1 MDKKLYTEFV
11 SLKIKDLFWNEYTA
25 RVRGT
30 MLPYQLK
37 ALNDEIEN
45 APKSYCLENF
55 KKAGE
60 AVRLRAQKKETPV
73 YPTDRWEYKEGECPD
88 GSFHGWCF
96 QDSDAYKWIEAAAYA
111 LRDFPDTELEKKCDE
126 VIELIADAQMQN
138 GYLDTLYIIN
148 DPSKAFTNLK
158 DRHEL
163 YCFGHLAEAAVAYY
177 CSTGKGTLLNCA
189 LRFADLICDTFNEKG
204 CLGYPGHEIAELA
217 LVKLYRITGCKKYLN
232 AAEFFINRRGT
243 KPYYFDLERG
253 CKRTDDSIDYVY
265 NQAHIPVREQRE
277 AVGHAVRGA
286 YLYSGMADVARES
299 GDNELYQACREIWS
313 DIVNKKMYITGG
325 IGSTVDG
332 EAFTYAYDLPNDLAY
347 CETCASIGLIFFAK
361 RMMEIAPDSE
371 LADVTERVLYNIV
384 LDGMSEDATEFFYV
398 NPLEVLPEASRL
410 DSRKRHIKP
419 VRQKWFGCACCPPN
433 LARLIL
439 SLGDYCVSEDR
450 DNMFVHLYVGGEVK
464 SEKADVVVSSD
475 YMKSGRVQLDIKAHR
490 DFTLALRIP
499 SWCSSFNINKEYE
512 MRDGYACVKICGDDS
527 IVIDFDIKPTLV
539 KCSNAVRA
547 NVGKAA
553 VMRGGVVYCAEA
565 ADNGENLQ
573 CLLLSSDGELKVNDD
588 MSITAQGFRE
598 QADESL
604 YSKYSPPKLTP
615 CEIRLVPY
623 YSWGNRGENEMTVY
637 LRIK

>member
-11 SLKIKDLFWNEYTA
+11 SLKINDPFWNEYTA
-25 RVRGT
+25 CVRDT

-37 ALNDEIEN
+37 ALSDEIEN

-60 AVRLRAQKKETPV
+60 AVRLRAQEKETPV
-73 YPTDRWEYKEGECPD
+73 YPVDRWEYKEGECPD

-111 LRDFPDTELEKKCDE
+111 LRDFSNTELEKKCDE
-126 VIELIADAQMQN
+126 VIELIAGAQMQN

-148 DPSKAFTNLK
+148 DPNKAFTNLK

-177 CSTGKGTLLNCA
+177 RSTGKETLLNSA

-217 LVKLYRITGCKKYLN
+217 LVKLYRITGRKKYLN

-243 KPYYFDLERG
+243 TPYYFDLERG
-253 CKRTDDSIDYVY
+253 YKRTDDSIDYVY
-265 NQAHIPVREQRE
+265 NQSHIPVREQRE
-277 AVGHAVRGA
+277 AVGHAVRGV
-286 YLYSGMADVARES
+286 YLYSGMADVAKES
-299 GDNELYQACREIWS
+299 GDDELYQACRAIWG

-347 CETCASIGLIFFAK
+347 CETCASVGLIFFAK
-361 RMMEIAPDSE
+361 RMLEIAPDSE
-371 LADVTERVLYNIV
+371 FADVTERALYNTV

-410 DSRKRHIKP
+410 DSRKRYIKP

-439 SLGDYCVSEDR
+439 SLGDYCVSEGR

-464 SEKADVVVSSD
+464 SEKADVVISSD
-475 YMKSGRVQLDIKAHR
+475 YMKSGRVQFDIKAHR
-490 DFTLALRIP
+490 NFTLALRIP
-499 SWCSSFNINKEYE
+499 YWCSSFDINKEYE
-512 MRDGYACVKICGDDS
+512 INDGYACVKICGNDS

-547 NVGKAA
+547 NAGKAA
-553 VMRGGVVYCAEA
+553 VMRGGAVYCAEA

-573 CLLLSSDGELKVNDD
+573 RLLLLSDGKLTVNED

-604 YSKYSPPKLTP
+604 YSKYAPSKLTP

-623 YSWGNRGENEMTVY
+623 YSWGNRGENEMSVY